1 MINLKPMDYHEAAL
15 FYGNA
20 SSEDK
25 VRLYSVFG
33 GIPGYNTFID
43 PELSVTDNIIALL
56 SYAGARLE
64 TEVFLYLKA
73 EFSKPANAL
82 QILDALSQGAQRF
95 SEIQTSSLVGRSA
108 TLADLLDK
116 LIRMELV
123 IRDTPINDPDNS
135 RKARYQIADPF
146 FLFYFRYCF
155 HHASQLAMLDP
166 GTFFSRYVADDFE
179 NRYAPRAFANICKQ
193 YLRRQNRSCRTD
205 GKIPEKFDNSGRY
218 WHDCIK
224 FSGSEHG
231 YHRDREFE
239 IVTRDPRGYI
249 FYEAVFRKEPITEDM
264 IAQEIEQ
271 FRVIIPGCYRY
282 GFISRSG
289 FLAAPAADR
298 IFISLDELYEE

>member
-1 MINLKPMDYHEAAL
+1 M
-15 FYGNA
+15 
-20 SSEDK
+20 
-25 VRLYSVFG
+25 
-33 GIPGYNTFID
+33 
-43 PELSVTDNIIALL
+43 
-56 SYAGARLE
+56 
-64 TEVFLYLKA
+64 
-73 EFSKPANAL
+73 
-82 QILDALSQGAQRF
+82 
-95 SEIQTSSLVGRSA
+95 
-108 TLADLLDK
+108 ADLLDK

-179 NRYAPRAFANICKQ
+179 NRYAPRAFADICKQ

-224 FSGSEHG
+224 FNGSEHV
-231 YHRDREFE
+231 YHRAREFE

-249 FYEAVFRKEPITEDM
+249 FYEAAFRKEPITEDM